1 MTQVMAQQALARP
14 EWELIPRR
22 ALFGNPSRS
31 APALSPDGRWLA
43 FIAPQAGV
51 QNVWIAP
58 VGNPE
63 DAAPLSSAKG
73 RPVADFIWSP
83 DSQHVLYRQD
93 EGGTENFQLFG
104 VALADRRTVNHTPF
118 PKAQATIVRVS
129 SAVRDAILIGLND
142 RDPRWHDVHRL
153 NPATGELTLVW
164 QNPGGYARVIA
175 DPQLRPVLARR
186 IVPGGG
192 AHYDR
197 LDANGE
203 PSPLFGFGLED
214 SLSTA
219 VLSAVSG
226 HEVQLLDSRGRN
238 TSALS
243 TMDLD
248 TGEARV
254 IAEDDRVDIG
264 GSIKHPLTGEVLAYG
279 VEYLTKRWVALSPE
293 VAEDIATIDR
303 EAGGQWAVTSQ
314 SNDNRLWTISVERP
328 AEATAFLLYVRAER
342 RLTPLFSSRSELQD
356 KRLAVM
362 HPVEIPARD
371 GLTLVSYL
379 TLPPSSD
386 SDGDGVPDHPVP
398 LVLLVHGGPWGR
410 NTYLF
415 DNEHQWLATRGYA
428 VLAANF
434 RASTGFGKAFVGAG
448 DLEWGAKMQDDL
460 LDAVA
465 WAVKAGVTTAD
476 AVAIM
481 GGSYGGYATLV
492 GVAMTPDVF
501 RCGLEIVGPSNL
513 LTLLETVPPYW
524 GAIYEQFAHRMGDPR
539 TEAGRALLKERSPV
553 HNAHRIKVPLL
564 IGQGANDARVNK
576 RESDQIV
583 DAMKANGIPVTYVLY
598 PDEGHGFRRAENSLS
613 FYAVAEGFLS
623 ACMGGAC
630 EPIGADFEG
639 SSIEV
644 LDGAELIEGLAAA
657 VHGSDRTPAE
667 A

>member
-1 MTQVMAQQALARP
+1 MTEVRSQQALAQP
-14 EWELIPRR
+14 EPELIPRR
-22 ALFGNPSRS
+22 ALFGIPSCS
-31 APALSPDGRWLA
+31 ALTLSPDGRWLA
-43 FIAPQAGV
+43 FLAPWAGV

-58 VGNPE
+58 VGDPQH
-63 DAAPLSSAKG
+63 ATPLSAATG

-83 DSQHVLYRQD
+83 DSKHVLYRQD

-104 VALADRRTVNHTPF
+104 VALADRRTINYTPF

-129 SAVRDAILIGLND
+129 PSIPDAILIGLND

-153 NPATGELTLVW
+153 DPATGDLTLVW
-164 QNPGGYARVIA
+164 RNPSSYARVIA

-186 IVPGGG
+186 IVAGGG

-197 LDANGE
+197 LDENGH

-214 SLSTA
+214 SLSTS
-219 VLSAVSG
+219 VLSAVSESTV
-226 HEVQLLDSRGRN
+226 HLLDSRDRD

-243 TMDLD
+243 AMDLV
-248 TGEARV
+248 TGETRV
-254 IAEDDRVDIG
+254 IAEDRRVDIG
-264 GSIKHPLTGEVLAYG
+264 GSIKHPLTGEILAYA
-279 VEYLTKRWVALSPE
+279 VEHLTRRWVALNPE
-293 VAEDIATIDR
+293 TAADIAALDR
-303 EAGGQWAVTSQ
+303 ETNGQWAVTSQ
-314 SNDNRLWTISVERP
+314 SNDNRLWTIAVDRA
-328 AEATAFLLYVRAER
+328 AEPTAFLLYDRAER
-342 RLTPLFSSRSELQD
+342 RLTPLYDSRPELQG

-362 HPVEIPARD
+362 RPVEIPARD

-379 TLPPSSD
+379 TLPPGAD
-386 SDGDGVPDHPVP
+386 SDGDGVPDRPVP

-410 NTYLF
+410 DTYRF

-428 VLAANF
+428 VLAVNF

-460 LDAVA
+460 LDAMD
-465 WAVKAGVTTAD
+465 WAVKAGVTTVD

-539 TEAGRALLKERSPV
+539 TEAGRDLLKERSPV
-553 HNAHRIKVPLL
+553 HHAHRIKVPLL
-564 IGQGANDARVNK
+564 IGQGANDARVNR

-583 DAMKANGIPVTYVLY
+583 AAMKANGVPVTYILY
-598 PDEGHGFRRAENSLS
+598 PDEGHGVRRPENSLP
-613 FYAVAEGFLS
+613 FYAVAEAVLA

-630 EPIGADFEG
+630 EPVGADFDG
-639 SSIEV
+639 SSLEV
-644 LDGAELIEGLAAA
+644 LEGAELIDSLAAA
-657 VHGSDRTPAE
+657 ARTPDRAVE